1 MFNKIKE
8 LLFGKP
14 AQTVAEVPYKVETP
28 VVDTADIALAQLPAG
43 GAEIADRTTQAVVEG
58 STNRV
63 EKPAAKAASPAA
75 KAPVKKQQFEKK
87 AAPPKPRVP
96 RKPVAK

>member
-14 AQTVAEVPYKVETP
+14 
-28 VVDTADIALAQLPAG
+28 
-43 GAEIADRTTQAVVEG
+43 TQAVVEVPYKIETPAVVEG
-58 STNRV
+58 SANRV
-63 EKPAAKAASPAA
+63 ETPEPAPTVVKAPVA
-75 KAPVKKQQFEKK
+75 KAPAKKQQFEKK
-87 AAPPKPRVP
+87 QPVAKAPAVKAPVKPKAPPKPRAP